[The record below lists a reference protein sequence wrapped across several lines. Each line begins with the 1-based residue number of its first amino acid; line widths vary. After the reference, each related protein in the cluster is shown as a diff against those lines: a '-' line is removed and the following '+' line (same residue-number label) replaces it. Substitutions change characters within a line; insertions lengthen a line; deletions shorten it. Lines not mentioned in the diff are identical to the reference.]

1 MFVSVA
7 LDLGSEDSRIKVA
20 DLLKQY
26 GFRKIQ
32 NALFETTSL
41 NEKNLARLKVDMDRL
56 TDYYDLIRIYQYP
69 VEETLVITS
78 LEGKKWKRL
87 VTRA

>member
-26 GFRKIQ
+26 GFKKVQ
-32 NALFETTSL
+32 NFLFETSTL
-41 NEKNLARLKVDMDRL
+41 NEKNLARLKVDLDKV
-56 TDYYDLIRIYQYP
+56 TDYYDLVRFYQYP
-69 VEETLVITS
+69 MENTLVITQ
-78 LEGKKWKRL
+78 LENKKWKRL
-87 VTRA
+87 VAQA

>member
-7 LDLGSEDSRIKVA
+7 LDLGSEDSRIKVS

-26 GFRKIQ
+26 GFKKIQ
-32 NALFETTSL
+32 NGLFESTSL

-56 TDYYDLIRIYQYP
+56 TDFYDLVRIYQYP
-69 VEETLVITS
+69 VEDTLVITS